1 MSIKARPTQRLQLLA
16 LNVIVDQVLN
26 RSEMGFE
33 TDIAKAI
40 ADLVDK
46 TRFERLPAV
55 KKEIRYTVFL
65 YPSFQLLQGRRG
77 GRRGRRRGRESGMSL
92 VTFIAKKILW
102 HTLTSVQQHIFEPI
116 LKRARVQ
123 HIYRGD
129 ERFFHPCRPR
139 GPDSTRNR
147 RHGEDYHILFTSFKE
162 WSDTMSFSHRTSN
175 ITYTSGYVVLNVKH

>member
-46 TRFERLPAV
+46 TRFERWLAV
-55 KKEIRYTVFL
+55 TKEIRYTVFL

-92 VTFIAKKILW
+92 VTFIAKIILW

-123 HIYRGD
+123 HTGEMKDISTHVGQEAQTRPGID
-129 ERFFHPCRPR
+129 ATEKITTFFLRVSKNGQIQC
-139 GPDSTRNR
+139 
-147 RHGEDYHILFTSFKE
+147 LFLTVPQISPTLQGMWF
-162 WSDTMSFSHRTSN
+162 
-175 ITYTSGYVVLNVKH
+175 